1 MVSYVTVEKKMKKNS
16 WIFIIF
22 AMFFAVSC
30 NFKIEIENP
39 LGANSDSYDEL
50 INAFVHDAD
59 NLPSDFD
66 YNDYINPVDQET
78 SETPDEEDV
87 DIVSGTDVDPG
98 DDTDNINTTPEECA
112 EAGGTWDGE
121 TESCTKIAAC
131 AEKPANSVWN
141 GDPTYVMTY
150 TDGKWSD
157 EIATK
162 YNSANPGSCSYVC
175 DTNYFS
181 NDSGGCVN
189 PCDDNPCGSDGSEC
203 LAHSWKDYIC
213 DSPVPD
219 LPECVKNVQTP
230 CYDSKS
236 KLIWSE
242 KAQFAMSHSA
252 AINHC
257 ATHSEGG
264 LSGWRLPTIGELRTL
279 VLACPNMEMP
289 DGNCT
294 IKGDCVHPMLCSK
307 DNCDPC
313 YADANGGHN
322 KFGNPDTFWSQ
333 ENVPFADDYYIWVIN
348 FNNVQLTFNP
358 KTNSTYYVRCVQ

>member
-1 MVSYVTVEKKMKKNS
+1 MKKNS
-16 WIFIIF
+16 FVFMLF

-39 LGANSDSYDEL
+39 LGANSDSYDGL
-50 INAFVHDAD
+50 INDFLHDAD

-78 SETPDEEDV
+78 SEITDEEDV
-87 DIVSGTDVDPG
+87 DIVPGTDVDPG

-162 YNSANPGSCSYVC
+162 YNSATPGSCRYVC
-175 DTNYFS
+175 DTNYFP

-189 PCDDNPCGSDGSEC
+189 PCDDNPCGSDSSEC

-213 DSPVPD
+213 DSTGSS
-219 LPECVKNVQTP
+219 LPECGKSDLTP

-236 KLIWSE
+236 KLTWSE
-242 KAQFAMSHSA
+242 KTQFAMSHSEA
-252 AINHC
+252 LNHC

-264 LSGWRLPTIGELRTL
+264 LSGWHVPKIGELRTL

-289 DGNCT
+289 NGNCT
-294 IKGDCVHPMLCSK
+294 VKDGCLNPLDCSSN
-307 DNCDPC
+307 NCDPC
-313 YADANGGHN
+313 SADANGGHN
-322 KFGNPDTFWSQ
+322 KFGNTDIFWSQ
-333 ENVPFADDYYIWVIN
+333 EKVLMISGNSVWVIN
-348 FNNVQLTFNP
+348 FNNAQLSLMSE
-358 KTNSTYYVRCVQ
+358 TNATYYVRCVR